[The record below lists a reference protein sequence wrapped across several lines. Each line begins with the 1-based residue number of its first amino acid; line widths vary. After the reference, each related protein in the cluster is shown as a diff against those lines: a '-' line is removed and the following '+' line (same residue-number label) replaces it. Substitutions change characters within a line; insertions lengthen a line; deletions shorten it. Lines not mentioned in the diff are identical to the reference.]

1 MAPEELTMGGIV
13 VSVSF
18 LRLKYGF
25 VFNLEPSLED
35 RSTGC
40 LVVTGDDAVELL
52 MDGGGLFRLRI
63 S

>member
-1 MAPEELTMGGIV
+1 M

-40 LVVTGDDAVELL
+40 LVVAGDDAVELL
-52 MDGGGLFRLRI
+52 MDGGGLLRLRM